1 MELNRTTRYSLMEK
15 YKTKGGSWDLTCK
28 ILILRESYDGGWMV
42 SVVGGLGVPNI
53 YFVSTGRENQSGCL
67 GVFVIGIIISH

>member
-15 YKTKGGSWDLTCK
+15 YKTKGGSWDLRCK
-28 ILILRESYDGGWMV
+28 ILILGESYDGGW
-42 SVVGGLGVPNI
+42 VVGGLGVPNI

>member
-1 MELNRTTRYSLMEK
+1 
-15 YKTKGGSWDLTCK
+15 
-28 ILILRESYDGGWMV
+28 MV
-42 SVVGGLGVPNI
+42 SVVGVVGGLGVPNI

>member
-1 MELNRTTRYSLMEK
+1 MPDFNVAGGKVMVDGG
-15 YKTKGGSWDLTCK
+15 GGS
-28 ILILRESYDGGWMV
+28 GGGDQYM
-42 SVVGGLGVPNI
+42 